1 MVPITF
7 VLSDSENN
15 EPAVLPPKAKM
26 ASSATVVF
34 GEVFIIPIYMG
45 ISLFQQSV
53 IQETA
58 KKGLAVKISPKTRE
72 NRHYAYSACRGRSIR
87 SCQRY

>member
-1 MVPITF
+1 
-7 VLSDSENN
+7 
-15 EPAVLPPKAKM
+15 M

-58 KKGLAVKISPKTRE
+58 KKGLAVRISPKTRE
-72 NRHYAYSACRGRSIR
+72 NRNYAYSAR
-87 SCQRY
+87 